1 MLGSD
6 INQKPLVITRYS
18 GSFHKNKIRNNK
30 NKENKFENSQFFLY
44 SVQERRALIGGY
56 FAPIGDYSSTVEK

>member
-6 INQKPLVITRYS
+6 INQKPLVCTCYS
-18 GSFHKNKIRNNK
+18 GSFYVYKHSRK
-30 NKENKFENSQFFLY
+30 NKEKKFENSKFFLY
-44 SVQERRALIGGY
+44 SVQERRALIGEY